1 MQTFQNCRRP
11 VLYGS
16 LGDHTP
22 YVRRRHLRS
31 YYSLGCR
38 NNRGRFVEAMVVED
52 CRIQRILRTAKAK
65 LGDREKNSRRSHL
78 EHGCMKNRDVRL
90 GGLISGERRS
100 GQPKVNNYG
109 EEGWVFGERNR
120 SDYESRAVR
129 SRRDP
134 RGSSALWIVVGY

>member
-1 MQTFQNCRRP
+1 
-11 VLYGS
+11 
-16 LGDHTP
+16 
-22 YVRRRHLRS
+22 
-31 YYSLGCR
+31 
-38 NNRGRFVEAMVVED
+38 
-52 CRIQRILRTAKAK
+52 
-65 LGDREKNSRRSHL
+65 
-78 EHGCMKNRDVRL
+78 MKNRDVRL